1 MRKLLAANFSRLR
14 KDTVFWLAMLGMTAG
29 SVFFSYLNYQTSL
42 RYDSDPIYVEDV
54 LFNLFPMIAFVCVG
68 FISLYLG
75 TEFDENTIR
84 NKLIVGH
91 TRTEVF
97 FANYL
102 TCMVASLLLLFGILL
117 FSGVTGYIFIKEFMM
132 DWTQLA
138 FLILCCILC
147 TMVFSAI
154 CVGFAMNIHKKAI
167 AVVATTIFML
177 GILYLASY
185 MEGALL
191 EAEMTYDF
199 AIITVDGVQ
208 FGDLVENP
216 AYIGGTARKIME
228 FIYDMLPTGQ
238 AIQLNNMDF
247 ERCLRWPWL
256 SAIMLVLAT
265 VAGYLPFRK
274 RDVK

>member
-1 MRKLLAANFSRLR
+1 MRKLLAANFSRLW
-14 KDTVFWLAMLGMTAG
+14 KDTIFWLAMLCMTAG
-29 SVFFSYLNYQTSL
+29 SVFFSYMNYQTSL

-54 LFNLFPMIAFVCVG
+54 LFNLFPMIAFVCAG

-97 FANYL
+97 FSNYL
-102 TCMVASLLLLFGILL
+102 TCMVASLELLFGILI

-167 AVVATTIFML
+167 SVVVTTLFMF
-177 GILYLASY
+177 GILFAASY
-185 MEGALL
+185 IEGALM
-191 EAEMTYDF
+191 EAEMIYDF
-199 AIITVDGVQ
+199 AVITMDGVQ
-208 FGDLVENP
+208 FGDLIENP
-216 AYIGGTARKIME
+216 AYVGGTARTVME

-238 AIQLNNMDF
+238 AIQLNNMTFD
-247 ERCLRWPWL
+247 RCLRWPWL
-256 SAIMLVLAT
+256 SAIMLILTTA
-265 VAGYLPFRK
+265 AGYLPFRK